1 MTEIFIA
8 LAVGALVGFGAGIIV
23 ANRTASKAEAALV
36 SSYEALIGR
45 LESKVTE
52 ARSRVA
58 KRRQLSS
65 WSN

>member
-23 ANRTASKAEAALV
+23 ANRTASKAEDALV
-36 SSYEALIGR
+36 ASYSAVIGR
-45 LESKVTE
+45 LHAQVTE

>member
-1 MTEIFIA
+1 MTEIFIS
-8 LAVGALVGFGAGIIV
+8 LAVGIVVGFGAGVIV

-36 SSYEALIGR
+36 ASYEAIVGR